1 MLVDI
6 NKTDSLLAEIFSCT
20 NTAVHL
26 CHLREMTA
34 KPKQKNSGTRT
45 QKEECK
51 GSSRKS
57 TIYKTRDRYENL
69 KDGKENEVDLLEASP
84 IALELIRCKI
94 WIPV

>member
-34 KPKQKNSGTRT
+34 KPKQKNSGTRI
-45 QKEECK
+45 QKEENLQNVK
-51 GSSRKS
+51 GAVEKALSIK
-57 TIYKTRDRYENL
+57 
-69 KDGKENEVDLLEASP
+69 LE
-84 IALELIRCKI
+84 IVTKI
-94 WIPV
+94 